1 MSEEIQNASVVV
13 PKSIM
18 LSTLINGTL
27 GLSIIIAI
35 LFCMGNVQDALDT
48 PTGFPF
54 FEIFLQATD
63 SLAGTTVMISLCIVM
78 ALAAPAG
85 LLAAASRM
93 CWSFSRDH
101 GLPGWR
107 LIARV
112 NHFSLK
118 IPELFCRLIR
128 LSG

>member
-18 LSTLINGTL
+18 LSTLINGVL
-27 GLSIIIAI
+27 GFGIIITL
-35 LFCMGNVQDALDT
+35 LFCMGNVEDALNT

-54 FEIFLQATD
+54 FEIFLQATN
-63 SLAGTTVMISLCIVM
+63 SLAGTTIMISICIVM
-78 ALAAPAG
+78 ALSAPAG

-93 CWSFSRDH
+93 CWSFSRDR

-107 LIARV
+107 IISRV
-112 NHFSLK
+112 NR
-118 IPELFCRLIR
+118 FCPTLTYQYR
-128 LSG
+128 SFGMS